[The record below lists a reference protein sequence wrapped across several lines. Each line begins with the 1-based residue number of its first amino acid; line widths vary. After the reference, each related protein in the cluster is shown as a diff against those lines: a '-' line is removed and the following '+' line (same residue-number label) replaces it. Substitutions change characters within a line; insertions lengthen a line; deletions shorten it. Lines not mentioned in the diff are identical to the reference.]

1 MQMLCWI
8 DRITA
13 DFAVLCT
20 ESGAQLQLPAASL
33 PQGAAAGD
41 WGRLEN
47 GVFTPDPQ
55 ETARRADHIDSL
67 LRDLLH

>member
-33 PQGAAAGD
+33 PQGAAERAALEAELVR
-41 WGRLEN
+41 RLL
-47 GVFTPDPQ
+47 
-55 ETARRADHIDSL
+55 ADLDSL
-67 LRDLLH
+67 SFPPRPLLPG